1 MRIRNS
7 VAWMCVVGL
16 LFACGCGDQSPPKA
30 SPSADAKSSILEKT
44 NGQSAARVTRNSDG
58 AAATSSKE
66 SPNSEVEPSGDIIVA
81 MEDCKASRP
90 GKITGGTSILKL
102 LFSGPPKDK
111 LVKRGTVPVDDQSY
125 TLYLPKA
132 GAYSV
137 ENTGSGD
144 SDLENTSTVI
154 SVDHNGDGTLTEEEG
169 WFANLP
175 LRLGEKMFEVAE
187 IAEDG
192 SRIVLRASKSPLRG
206 VIIGQVCPPF
216 TFETTE
222 GQEVSLDSLAG
233 KPFFLDIWSI
243 T

>member
-1 MRIRNS
+1 
-7 VAWMCVVGL
+7 
-16 LFACGCGDQSPPKA
+16 
-30 SPSADAKSSILEKT
+30 
-44 NGQSAARVTRNSDG
+44 
-58 AAATSSKE
+58 
-66 SPNSEVEPSGDIIVA
+66 

-90 GKITGGTSILKL
+90 GKITSGTGILSL

-111 LVKRGTVPVDDQSY
+111 LIKRGTVQVDGHDY

-132 GAYSV
+132 DAWSI
-137 ENTGSGD
+137 ENTGPGD

-154 SVDHNGDGTLTEEEG
+154 SVDHNGDGNLTEEEG

-175 LRLGEKMFEVAE
+175 LRFGEKMFDVAE

-192 SRIVLRASKSPLRG
+192 SRIVLHPSKSPLRG

-216 TFETTE
+216 SFETAE
-222 GQEVSLDSLAG
+222 GEEVGLDTLRG